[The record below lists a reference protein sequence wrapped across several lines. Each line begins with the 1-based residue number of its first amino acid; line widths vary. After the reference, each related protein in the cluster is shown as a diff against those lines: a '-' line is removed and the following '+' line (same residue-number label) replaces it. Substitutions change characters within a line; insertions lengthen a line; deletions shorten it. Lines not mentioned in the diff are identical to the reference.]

1 MRIAFHTPLNAY
13 EDGRI
18 SGDRRMAH
26 QLVEAMTRLGHAVA
40 PIADARSYMRSAEPA
55 LLDQRL
61 AEAAGRRDA
70 LLAAWETNGNRP
82 GLWFTYHSYYKAPD
96 LLGPEITKRLDIP
109 YVVAEA
115 SDSGRRSEGEWA
127 RHVAL
132 ARRGFRAADLHFC
145 FTERDRGGVEARSSD
160 RTQFLELPPFVALEP
175 STPHRRS
182 GAAATRL
189 ITVAMMRPGVK
200 LESYQALAAS
210 LARLIDRP
218 WTLTIIGD
226 GPVRDQVEAAFAPL
240 PRERIEWRGA
250 LDRPAV
256 GAALAEHDIFVW
268 PGIGEAYGLV
278 YLEAQAAG
286 LPVVAFDSGGV
297 AATVRN
303 GETAIL
309 VQDGDL
315 AALATALVELV
326 ENTNRREDMG
336 RAARNFVLRERTLN
350 RTSEIISHGLALAQ
364 AARAAHRVARAE
376 STGP

>member
-1 MRIAFHTPLNAY
+1 MRIAFHTPLNVY

-26 QLVEAMTRLGHAVA
+26 QLVEAMTLLGHGVA
-40 PIADARSYMRSAEPA
+40 PIADARSHMRNSEQQ

-70 LLAAWETNGNRP
+70 LLAAWETNGNQP
-82 GLWFTYHSYYKAPD
+82 ELWFTYHSYYKAPD
-96 LLGPEITKRLDIP
+96 LLGPEITKLLDIP

-115 SDSGRRSEGEWA
+115 SDSGRRAKGEWA

-132 ARRGFRAADLHFC
+132 ARRGFCAADLHFY
-145 FTERDRGGVEARSSD
+145 FTERDRGGVEARCTD
-160 RTQFLELPPFVALEP
+160 RTHFLALPPFIALEP
-175 STPHRRS
+175 TAPQRRPN
-182 GAAATRL
+182 AATARL

-210 LARLIDRP
+210 LSCVIDRA

-226 GPVRDQVEAAFAPL
+226 GPMRDQVEAAFAIL

-303 GETAIL
+303 EETALL
-309 VQDGDL
+309 VQDGDI
-315 AALATALVELV
+315 AALAAALARLV
-326 ENTNRREDMG
+326 ENTDLREDMG
-336 RAARNFVLRERTLN
+336 SAARNFVVRERTLD

-364 AARAAHRVARAE
+364 AARAARHAASAG